1 MKKAV
6 KQEKQKIPVFKTR
19 KEEAEFWDTHSP
31 LDFPDYWE
39 DVDAEIKKPLRHEV
53 VLSVRLD
60 ADISKKMEVLAGR
73 RHIGKSTLARMLI
86 IEGLEN
92 MEKAK

>member
-1 MKKAV
+1 MNLKV
-6 KQEKQKIPVFKTR
+6 PVFKSR
-19 KEEAEFWDTHSP
+19 KEEAKFWDTHSP

-39 DVDAEIKKPLRHEV
+39 DTEVGAEKPLRHEM

-60 ADISKKMEVLAGR
+60 EGTVRKMEDLSKE

-86 IEGLEN
+86 IEG
-92 MEKAK
+92 MEKLGKAK